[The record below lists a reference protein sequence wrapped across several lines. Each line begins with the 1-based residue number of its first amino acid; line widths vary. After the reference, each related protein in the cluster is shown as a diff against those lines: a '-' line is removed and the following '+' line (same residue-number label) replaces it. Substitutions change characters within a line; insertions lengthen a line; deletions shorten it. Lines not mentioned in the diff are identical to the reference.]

1 MKKQSAAVLSR
12 EEDHLQEEW
21 DDLDELIFE
30 NGPTKRKVNEWKETY
45 GDVFFTPFEDE
56 IYIWK
61 TLQRHE
67 YRQIIAKKEINPMD
81 REEVFVEKCVLFP
94 EGYTKEIMNNGKAG
108 VPSLLAEM
116 IMDKSGFVAQS
127 LPIKL

>member
-1 MKKQSAAVLSR
+1 MEKEKMHSEDENV
-12 EEDHLQEEW
+12 EEKVDNIEE
-21 DDLDELIFE
+21 ELVFE
-30 NGPTKRKVNEWKETY
+30 DGPTKKQVEEWKKEY
-45 GDVFFTPFEDE
+45 GDIYFTPFEED

-61 TLQRHE
+61 TLQRNE
-67 YRQIIAKKEINPMD
+67 YREIIAQKDVSAMD

-94 EGYTKEIMNNGKAG
+94 EGFTKEKMTNGKAG
-108 VPSLLAEM
+108 VPSILAEM